1 MTSKNKGGKYRRRQR
16 RFNPRFVGLVLSL
29 ALLISGAIG
38 GTVAYLITET
48 GNVANTFEPAG
59 VPITVSD
66 KMIENDTKKTDVK
79 VTNNGNVDAYIRIAL
94 VATWQDKDGIVYPG
108 TPTINTDPKTGWVAR
123 DDGYYYYTEPV
134 KPGESTPAAFEPI
147 SVPSGAPDGC
157 HLVIDVLAESI
168 QAKGVDGSDSAAKI
182 AWGYTP
188 SGN

>member
-66 KMIENDTKKTDVK
+66 TMIENDTKKTDVK

-108 TPTINTDPKTGWVAR
+108 TPTLTPVPKTGWVKC
-123 DDGYYYYTEPV
+123 DDGYYYYTEPG

-147 SVPSGAPDGC
+147 SVPSGAPDSC

>member
-1 MTSKNKGGKYRRRQR
+1 MTTKNKGGKYRRQR

-94 VATWQDKDGIVYPG
+94 VATWQKDGVVYPG
-108 TPTINTDPKTGWVAR
+108 TPAIDPIVKNDWVEH

-168 QAKGVDGSDSAAKI
+168 QAKGGNGSKSATEL
-182 AWGYTP
+182 AWGVDP
-188 SGN
+188 SKLS

>member
-1 MTSKNKGGKYRRRQR
+1 MTSKNKGGKYRRQR

-66 KMIENDTKKTDVK
+66 KMIENDTEKTDVK

-108 TPTINTDPKTGWVAR
+108 TPAIDPIVKTDWVKN
-123 DDGYYYYTEPV
+123 GNYYYYTKSVAPD
-134 KPGESTPAAFEPI
+134 KQTTAAFDDIP
-147 SVPSGAPDGC
+147 VPSGAPEGC

-168 QAKGVDGSDSAAKI
+168 QAEGGNGSKSAAELAWGVD
-182 AWGYTP
+182 P
-188 SGN
+188 SKLS

>member
-1 MTSKNKGGKYRRRQR
+1 MTAKNKGGKFRRQR

-38 GTVAYLITET
+38 GTVAYLLTSTNGIT
-48 GNVANTFEPAG
+48 NTFTPAE
-59 VPITVSD
+59 VPISVSD
-66 KMIENDTKKTDVK
+66 TMSNNEKSNVK

-108 TPTINTDPKTGWVAR
+108 TPTITPVPKTDWVKR